1 MMKENKATLNW
12 IFIFINDV
20 SYKHLMTLQK
30 SYKEIEEMS
39 FI

>member
-20 SYKHLMTLQK
+20 SYKQFDDIT
-30 SYKEIEEMS
+30 KEL
-39 FI
+39 